1 MEILNKSEL
10 LQDKITYRRKEVKLK
25 KGLMFIDSL
34 NTQESRGLMMIL
46 VNMKYDLPDYQT
58 MTEWIL
64 NGEKLNN
71 CDRVVIT
78 TQDHLRGAFEFS
90 KDKVWF
96 RSIERSQKI
105 KELKEFLE
113 IVRNEYTISI
123 DDIVPEYHYYHKGKI
138 QTYEDIKKNRLYV
151 YGLNDIT
158 EMTTQIVI
166 SDELRGPI
174 TKLILE
180 TLINNGLIS
189 KSVY

>member
-96 RSIERSQKI
+96 RSIEREENKVNDLI
-105 KELKEFLE
+105 EFLK
-113 IVRNEYTISI
+113 ITKKYMISLE
-123 DDIVPEYHYYHKGKI
+123 DITPKHHYYFKGKI

-151 YGLNDIT
+151 YGLNDLT
-158 EMTTQIVI
+158 VMTTQIVV

-174 TKLILE
+174 SKLVLG
-180 TLINNGLIS
+180 LLVKNGLIP
-189 KSVY
+189 KSI